1 MAPSTINLLRT
12 LALFALV
19 GLVML
24 SLSWAVGAWIG
35 LGIGFVAFVTLFWF
49 CWFAGDRHLLSA
61 YGAKPLT
68 RKQAPELYRYVQELA
83 KAAEMPRPRLYG
95 IKSPAAN
102 SFSTGR
108 DRHSATL
115 VVTQGLLDLL
125 SGDELEAVVAHEL
138 GIIYRQDCQSQ
149 TVVAVLAEVLSW
161 PGRVLFFKNHRPSGN
176 PIGSLLALLFAP
188 LTAICVHIGLSQG
201 RKLAADEDAARL
213 TRKPTALARALDR
226 LDDRAKQKPL
236 LANPAHQGSLIVLG
250 DTSNI
255 FSNLFA
261 THPATRD
268 RLEQLD
274 IIDKD
279 MIRRQNNATI
289 NAMNL

>member
-1 MAPSTINLLRT
+1 MAPSSLNFLRT

-19 GLVML
+19 GLVSL
-24 SLSWAVGAWIG
+24 SLGWGLAGWAGVGVM
-35 LGIGFVAFVTLFWF
+35 FVAFVLLCWF
-49 CWFAGDRHLLSA
+49 CWFAGNQHLLSA

-83 KAAEMPRPRLYG
+83 KAAEMPRPRIYG
-95 IKSPAAN
+95 IASTAAN
-102 SFSTGR
+102 SFSVGR
-108 DRHSATL
+108 DRYSATL

-138 GIIYRQDCQSQ
+138 SIIYRQDCQAQ
-149 TVVAVLAEVLSW
+149 TVVATLAEMLSW
-161 PGRVLFFKNHRPSGN
+161 PGRVLFFKKHRPTGN
-176 PIGSLLALLFAP
+176 PLGSLLSLLFAP
-188 LTAICVHIGLSQG
+188 LAAICVHIGLSQS
-201 RKLAADEDAARL
+201 RKLAADESAARL
-213 TRKPTALARALDR
+213 TRKPSALARALEQ
-226 LDDRAKQKPL
+226 LDERAKRQPL
-236 LANPAHQGSLIVLG
+236 LANPAHQGSLLMLG

-274 IIDKD
+274 MIAKD
-279 MIRRQNNATI
+279 MIRRENNATI
-289 NAMNL
+289 TAMNL

>member
-1 MAPSTINLLRT
+1 MAPSTINFLRT
-12 LALFALV
+12 LALFFLV
-19 GLVML
+19 GLVTL
-24 SLSWAVGAWIG
+24 SLGWALAGWVGV
-35 LGIGFVAFVTLFWF
+35 GIALVGFAVLCWF
-49 CWFAGDRHLLSA
+49 SWFAGDKHLLSA

-68 RKQAPELYRYVQELA
+68 RKQAPELYRYVQELT

-95 IKSPAAN
+95 IASPAAN

-108 DRHSATL
+108 DRYNATL

-138 GIIYRQDCQSQ
+138 SIIYRQDCQAQ
-149 TVVAVLAEVLSW
+149 TVVAALAHVLSW
-161 PGRVLFFKNHRPSGN
+161 PGRVLFFKKHRPSGN
-176 PIGSLLALLFAP
+176 PIGSLLSLIFAP

-201 RKLAADEDAARL
+201 RKLAADEAAARL
-213 TRKPTALARALDR
+213 TRKPSALARALNQ
-226 LDDRAKQKPL
+226 LDERTQRQPL
-236 LANPAHQGSLIVLG
+236 LVNPAHQGSLIMLG

-274 IIDKD
+274 MIGKD
-279 MIRRQNNATI
+279 MVRRDNNATI
-289 NAMNL
+289 NSMNL